1 MAFRRVPEGGSR
13 VGAQV
18 RRYALLLG
26 VPVALTWTVAAP
38 AQAPQFK
45 SGAAAVR
52 VDALVTDG
60 RRPIQGLT
68 AASFDL
74 RDNGVRQTITDVHH
88 ETLPLNVICALDVS
102 SSVEG
107 EPLEDLKPG
116 YVALIDAL
124 SGEDRAALVTFANRI
139 DLHTALTGD
148 RARLRSAV
156 EKLETGGT
164 TSLFDAV
171 FSALALR
178 ETDEGRTLM
187 LLFSDGRDTSSWL
200 TARKLVDAA
209 RRSDV
214 VVYPVTIR
222 TVTPFKFHGPGRA
235 LPHEREPS
243 ERLVGALADDTGG
256 RVFFATDEAGL
267 EATFLSVLQ
276 EFRQRYVLGYTPTGV
291 AERGWHTIEVKLRG
305 RSGEVRAR
313 RGYFAK

>member
-1 MAFRRVPEGGSR
+1 
-13 VGAQV
+13 V
-18 RRYALLLG
+18 RRFALLLG
-26 VPVALTWTVAAP
+26 VSAAAMWTVVAP

-107 EPLEDLKPG
+107 EPLEDLKRG

-124 SGEDRAALVTFANRI
+124 AKEDRAALLTFSNRV

-148 RARLRSAV
+148 KARLRGLAG
-156 EKLETGGT
+156 EAATGGT

-178 ETDEGRTLM
+178 ETDEGRTLLI
-187 LLFSDGRDTSSWL
+187 LLSDGRDTSSWL
-200 TARKLVDAA
+200 TARKLVGAA
-209 RRSDV
+209 RRTDV

-222 TVTPFKFHGPGRA
+222 AVTPFVNMAPGRA
-235 LPHEREPS
+235 VHRDRRPEPS
-243 ERLVGALADDTGG
+243 ERLLAALADDTGG
-256 RVFFATDEAGL
+256 RVFYATNEAAL
-267 EATFLSVLQ
+267 DTTFLKVLD

-305 RSGEVRAR
+305 QSGEVRAR